1 MCVWEKKTPA
11 IIHIYFAQRKL
22 LILFFFLTVVN
33 YFGEGNFTYDISGA
47 GAEML

>member
-1 MCVWEKKTPA
+1 MCGGKIDPCRNT
-11 IIHIYFAQRKL
+11 H
-22 LILFFFLTVVN
+22 LFYTKEIVDFNFISLAVVN